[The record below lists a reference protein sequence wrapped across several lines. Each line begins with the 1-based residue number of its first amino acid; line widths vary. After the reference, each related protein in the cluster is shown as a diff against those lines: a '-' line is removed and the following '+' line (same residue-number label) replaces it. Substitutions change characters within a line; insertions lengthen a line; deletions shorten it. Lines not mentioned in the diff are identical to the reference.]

1 MVAPAIVTR
10 TDPASVWEA
19 VRTSAS
25 ASKYTATILGDLTF
39 LGLSAGVARLVGP
52 REIVQAAKTRLADL
66 ELLFRKA
73 SGGPVKV
80 QIEPVAGE
88 MRSDSPAIET
98 GLDAPAAL
106 ATPKASMQEHP
117 LVRKAIDQLGA
128 TLIRVQPR
136 IKPPSEPPAQGA

>member
-1 MVAPAIVTR
+1 MSPVAVTR
-10 TDPASVWEA
+10 TDPGAVWDA

-25 ASKYTATILGDLTF
+25 ATKYMAAILGDLTF

-52 REIVQAAKTRLADL
+52 RDVVQAAKSKLADL
-66 ELLFRKA
+66 ELLFRQA

-80 QIEPVAGE
+80 QVEPMAVEVRA
-88 MRSDSPAIET
+88 
-98 GLDAPAAL
+98 DAPAAESGL
-106 ATPKASMQEHP
+106 SVPVTPKVSMQEHP

-136 IKPPSEPPAQGA
+136 IKPPGEPPAQGA